1 MQQIRPQKLATWL
14 ADPERAQPLLLDVR
28 EAWEVA
34 QCQIPGSVHIPMHT
48 IPLRHAELPAERDI
62 VLICHHGGRSM
73 QIAMFLE
80 RQGCG
85 SVFNLLGGV
94 EGWACE
100 VDPSMNRY

>member
-1 MQQIRPQKLATWL
+1 MHQIRPKQLATRL
-14 ADPERAQPLLLDVR
+14 ADPQQPQPLLLDVR

-34 QCQIPGSVHIPMHT
+34 HCQIPNSLHIPMHT
-48 IPLRHAELPAERDI
+48 IPLRCAELPVERDI
-62 VLICHHGGRSM
+62 VVICHHGGRSM
-73 QIAMFLE
+73 QVAMFLE
-80 RQGCG
+80 RQGFG